1 MSLKGQG
8 HEGKHEKLECKTGY
22 VKNMRR
28 EYFKA
33 FASKCK
39 VYGGMEKRCQQMQ
52 KLCSEICCE
61 FNSTCEI

>member
-1 MSLKGQG
+1 MRGNMKNFVFVN
-8 HEGKHEKLECKTGY
+8 GY

-52 KLCSEICCE
+52 KLCSEI
-61 FNSTCEI
+61 